1 VANPPARRIAPAA
14 PPQRRRQRGEGRSA
28 TAPGGDDDFDAL
40 YGGAGNT
47 GNAAAYD
54 PWEPFNRKVHTFNN
68 AVDRGVARPL
78 ATAYTHVVPRFAR
91 TGVSNFFSNLRAPV
105 TITNQLLQ
113 GRGADAWD
121 SLGRFLMNSTL
132 GIGGLFDPASK
143 AMVPRRNEDF
153 GQTLGAWG
161 WRRSR
166 YVELPFFGPRTVRDV
181 FGLAGDIPLSPI
193 RRIEEDKIRIGLQ
206 GLQLVDTRAQLLAID
221 DCATP
226 PWTSTRWCAM
236 RGCSAATTR
245 SRTICAA
252 SATAATTMPIRRSR
266 SMRCRCRSGPTESCQ
281 RRMKNPASAGFS
293 LAVGANPWLG
303 RPGSGR
309 QRGLDGLAQARVVGG
324 HVRGEAGDD
333 LAVAADQELLEV
345 PQHRRRRWIGISL
358 LARRSRSGPSPIDC
372 GCAAVSCWYSGW
384 VSSPATLILENIGKL
399 TS

>member
-1 VANPPARRIAPAA
+1 MNVVRTFPLIVLATALTACAGKPARSDAPAA
-14 PPQRRRQRGEGRSA
+14 STVVPASTITEASAATADTATVDAAPATAVVAAPAPATPPSAPARSADTDAARAAAA

-47 GNAAAYD
+47 GSAAAYD

-68 AVDRGVARPL
+68 AVDRGIARPL

-206 GLQLVDTRAQLLAID
+206 GMQLVDTRAQLLAID
-221 DCATP
+221 DL
-226 PWTSTRWCAM
+226 RD
-236 RGCSAATTR
+236 
-245 SRTICAA
+245 
-252 SATAATTMPIRRSR
+252 TAVDEYSLVRDAWM
-266 SMRCRCRSGPTESCQ
+266 Q
-281 RRMKNPASAGFS
+281 RRNYQIENDLRSKRDRGHDD
-293 LAVGANPWLG
+293 AN
-303 RPGSGR
+303 
-309 QRGLDGLAQARVVGG
+309 
-324 HVRGEAGDD
+324 
-333 LAVAADQELLEV
+333 
-345 PQHRRRRWIGISL
+345 
-358 LARRSRSGPSPIDC
+358 SPIPVD
-372 GCAAVSCWYSGW
+372 AMPMPQW
-384 VSSPATLILENIGKL
+384 TH
-399 TS
+399 

>member
-1 VANPPARRIAPAA
+1 MNVVRAFPLIVLATALTACAGKPARSDAPAA
-14 PPQRRRQRGEGRSA
+14 STVVPASSTAEAPATADTGLAEAAPVTPVAAPPAAAAASPAPPVAGADTDAARAAAA

-40 YGGAGNT
+40 YGGTSNT
-47 GNAAAYD
+47 GSAAAYD
-54 PWEPFNRKVHTFNN
+54 PWEPFNRKVHKFNN
-68 AVDRGVARPL
+68 AVDRGIARPL

-181 FGLAGDIPLSPI
+181 FGLAGDIPLSPM
-193 RRIEEDKIRIGLQ
+193 RRIEEDKLRIGLQ

-221 DCATP
+221 DL
-226 PWTSTRWCAM
+226 RD
-236 RGCSAATTR
+236 
-245 SRTICAA
+245 
-252 SATAATTMPIRRSR
+252 TAVDEYSLVRDAWM
-266 SMRCRCRSGPTESCQ
+266 Q
-281 RRMKNPASAGFS
+281 RRNYQIENDLRSKRDRGHDD
-293 LAVGANPWLG
+293 AN
-303 RPGSGR
+303 
-309 QRGLDGLAQARVVGG
+309 
-324 HVRGEAGDD
+324 
-333 LAVAADQELLEV
+333 
-345 PQHRRRRWIGISL
+345 
-358 LARRSRSGPSPIDC
+358 SPIPVD
-372 GCAAVSCWYSGW
+372 AMPMPQW
-384 VSSPATLILENIGKL
+384 TH
-399 TS
+399 

>member
-1 VANPPARRIAPAA
+1 MNVVRTFPLILLATALTACAGKPARIDAPVASTVVAASTVAEAPAA
-14 PPQRRRQRGEGRSA
+14 TADTGGADAAPVAAEATPPAPSAPSPAASAHGAETSAAKTA
-28 TAPGGDDDFDAL
+28 TATAAGGDDDFDAL
-40 YGGAGNT
+40 YGGT
-47 GNAAAYD
+47 GTTSSAAAYD

-91 TGVSNFFSNLRAPV
+91 TGISNFFSNLRAPV

-193 RRIEEDKIRIGLQ
+193 RRVEEDKIRIGLQ

-221 DCATP
+221 DL
-226 PWTSTRWCAM
+226 RD
-236 RGCSAATTR
+236 
-245 SRTICAA
+245 
-252 SATAATTMPIRRSR
+252 TAVDEYALVRDAWM
-266 SMRCRCRSGPTESCQ
+266 Q
-281 RRMKNPASAGFS
+281 RRNYQIENDLRSKRDRGHDD
-293 LAVGANPWLG
+293 AN
-303 RPGSGR
+303 
-309 QRGLDGLAQARVVGG
+309 
-324 HVRGEAGDD
+324 
-333 LAVAADQELLEV
+333 
-345 PQHRRRRWIGISL
+345 
-358 LARRSRSGPSPIDC
+358 SPIPVD
-372 GCAAVSCWYSGW
+372 AMPMPQW
-384 VSSPATLILENIGKL
+384 TH
-399 TS
+399 

>member
-1 VANPPARRIAPAA
+1 MNVVRTFPLILLATALTACAGKPARSDAPVASTVVAASTVAEAPAA
-14 PPQRRRQRGEGRSA
+14 TADTGGADATPAAAAATPPAPSAPSPAASAHGAETSAAKTA
-28 TAPGGDDDFDAL
+28 TATAAGGDDDFDAL
-40 YGGAGNT
+40 YGGT
-47 GNAAAYD
+47 GTTSSAAAYD

-91 TGVSNFFSNLRAPV
+91 TGISNFFSNLRAPV

-193 RRIEEDKIRIGLQ
+193 RRVEEDKIRIGLQ

-221 DCATP
+221 DL
-226 PWTSTRWCAM
+226 RD
-236 RGCSAATTR
+236 
-245 SRTICAA
+245 
-252 SATAATTMPIRRSR
+252 TAVDEYALVRDAWM
-266 SMRCRCRSGPTESCQ
+266 Q
-281 RRMKNPASAGFS
+281 RRNYQIENDLRSKRDRGHDD
-293 LAVGANPWLG
+293 AN
-303 RPGSGR
+303 
-309 QRGLDGLAQARVVGG
+309 
-324 HVRGEAGDD
+324 
-333 LAVAADQELLEV
+333 
-345 PQHRRRRWIGISL
+345 
-358 LARRSRSGPSPIDC
+358 SPIPVD
-372 GCAAVSCWYSGW
+372 AMPMPQW
-384 VSSPATLILENIGKL
+384 TH
-399 TS
+399 

>member
-1 VANPPARRIAPAA
+1 MNVVRTLPLIVLAAALTACAGKPARSDAPAA
-14 PPQRRRQRGEGRSA
+14 STVVPASTIAEASAPTADTATIDAAPAAAVVAAPAPATPPSVPARGADTDSARAAAA

-40 YGGAGNT
+40 YGGSGNT
-47 GNAAAYD
+47 GSAAAYD
-54 PWEPFNRKVHTFNN
+54 PWEPFNRKVHKFNN
-68 AVDRGVARPL
+68 AVDRGIARPL

-193 RRIEEDKIRIGLQ
+193 RRIEEDKVRIGLQ
-206 GLQLVDTRAQLLAID
+206 GLQLVDTRAQLLAVD
-221 DCATP
+221 DL
-226 PWTSTRWCAM
+226 RD
-236 RGCSAATTR
+236 
-245 SRTICAA
+245 
-252 SATAATTMPIRRSR
+252 TAVDEYSLVRDAWM
-266 SMRCRCRSGPTESCQ
+266 Q
-281 RRMKNPASAGFS
+281 RRNYQIENDLRSKRDRGHDD
-293 LAVGANPWLG
+293 AN
-303 RPGSGR
+303 
-309 QRGLDGLAQARVVGG
+309 
-324 HVRGEAGDD
+324 
-333 LAVAADQELLEV
+333 
-345 PQHRRRRWIGISL
+345 
-358 LARRSRSGPSPIDC
+358 SPIPVD
-372 GCAAVSCWYSGW
+372 AMPMPQW
-384 VSSPATLILENIGKL
+384 TH
-399 TS
+399 

>member
-1 VANPPARRIAPAA
+1 MNVVRTFPLIVLATALTACAGKPARSDAPAA
-14 PPQRRRQRGEGRSA
+14 STVVPASTIAEVSAATADTATVDAAPATAVVAAPAPATPPSAPARSADTDAARAAAA

-47 GNAAAYD
+47 GSAAAYD

-68 AVDRGVARPL
+68 AVDRGIARPL

-221 DCATP
+221 DL
-226 PWTSTRWCAM
+226 RD
-236 RGCSAATTR
+236 
-245 SRTICAA
+245 
-252 SATAATTMPIRRSR
+252 TAVDEYSLVRDAWM
-266 SMRCRCRSGPTESCQ
+266 Q
-281 RRMKNPASAGFS
+281 RRNYQIENDLRSKRDRGHDD
-293 LAVGANPWLG
+293 AN
-303 RPGSGR
+303 
-309 QRGLDGLAQARVVGG
+309 
-324 HVRGEAGDD
+324 
-333 LAVAADQELLEV
+333 
-345 PQHRRRRWIGISL
+345 
-358 LARRSRSGPSPIDC
+358 SPIPVD
-372 GCAAVSCWYSGW
+372 AMPMPQW
-384 VSSPATLILENIGKL
+384 TH
-399 TS
+399 

>member
-1 VANPPARRIAPAA
+1 MNVVRTLPLIVLATALTACAGKPARSDAPAA
-14 PPQRRRQRGEGRSA
+14 STVVPASTIAEASAATADTATVDAAPATAVVAAPAPATPPSAPARSADTDAARAAAA

-47 GNAAAYD
+47 GSAAAYD

-68 AVDRGVARPL
+68 AVDRGIARPL

-153 GQTLGAWG
+153 GQTLGVWG

-181 FGLAGDIPLSPI
+181 FGLAGDIPLSPM

-221 DCATP
+221 DL
-226 PWTSTRWCAM
+226 RD
-236 RGCSAATTR
+236 
-245 SRTICAA
+245 
-252 SATAATTMPIRRSR
+252 TAVDEYSLVRDAWM
-266 SMRCRCRSGPTESCQ
+266 Q
-281 RRMKNPASAGFS
+281 RRNYQIENDLRSKRDRGHDD
-293 LAVGANPWLG
+293 AN
-303 RPGSGR
+303 
-309 QRGLDGLAQARVVGG
+309 
-324 HVRGEAGDD
+324 
-333 LAVAADQELLEV
+333 
-345 PQHRRRRWIGISL
+345 
-358 LARRSRSGPSPIDC
+358 SPIPVD
-372 GCAAVSCWYSGW
+372 AMPMPQW
-384 VSSPATLILENIGKL
+384 TH
-399 TS
+399 

>member
-1 VANPPARRIAPAA
+1 MNVVRTFPLIVLATALTACAGKPARSDAPAA
-14 PPQRRRQRGEGRSA
+14 STVVPASTIAEASAPTADSATVDAAPAAAVVAAPAPATPPSAPARSADTDAARAAAA

-40 YGGAGNT
+40 YGGADNT
-47 GNAAAYD
+47 GSAAAYD

-68 AVDRGVARPL
+68 AVDRGIARPL

-221 DCATP
+221 NLRD
-226 PWTSTRWCAM
+226 
-236 RGCSAATTR
+236 
-245 SRTICAA
+245 
-252 SATAATTMPIRRSR
+252 TAVDEYSLVRDAWM
-266 SMRCRCRSGPTESCQ
+266 Q
-281 RRMKNPASAGFS
+281 RRNYQIENDLRSKRDRGHDD
-293 LAVGANPWLG
+293 AN
-303 RPGSGR
+303 
-309 QRGLDGLAQARVVGG
+309 
-324 HVRGEAGDD
+324 
-333 LAVAADQELLEV
+333 
-345 PQHRRRRWIGISL
+345 
-358 LARRSRSGPSPIDC
+358 SPIPVD
-372 GCAAVSCWYSGW
+372 AMPMPNWS
-384 VSSPATLILENIGKL
+384 N
-399 TS
+399 

>member
-1 VANPPARRIAPAA
+1 MNVVRTFPLILLATALTACAGKPARSDAPVASTVVTASTVAEAPAA
-14 PPQRRRQRGEGRSA
+14 TADTGGADATPAAAAATPPAPSAPSPAASAHGAETSAAKTA
-28 TAPGGDDDFDAL
+28 TATAAGGEDDFDAL
-40 YGGAGNT
+40 YGGT
-47 GNAAAYD
+47 GTTSSAAAYD

-91 TGVSNFFSNLRAPV
+91 TGISNFFSNLRAPV

-193 RRIEEDKIRIGLQ
+193 RRVEEDKIRIGLQ

-221 DCATP
+221 DL
-226 PWTSTRWCAM
+226 RD
-236 RGCSAATTR
+236 
-245 SRTICAA
+245 
-252 SATAATTMPIRRSR
+252 TAVDEYALVRDAWM
-266 SMRCRCRSGPTESCQ
+266 Q
-281 RRMKNPASAGFS
+281 RRNYQIENDLRSKRDRGHDD
-293 LAVGANPWLG
+293 AN
-303 RPGSGR
+303 
-309 QRGLDGLAQARVVGG
+309 
-324 HVRGEAGDD
+324 
-333 LAVAADQELLEV
+333 
-345 PQHRRRRWIGISL
+345 
-358 LARRSRSGPSPIDC
+358 SPIPVD
-372 GCAAVSCWYSGW
+372 AMPMPQW
-384 VSSPATLILENIGKL
+384 TH
-399 TS
+399 

>member
-1 VANPPARRIAPAA
+1 MNVVRTFPLILLATALTACAGKPARSDAPVASTVVAASTVAEAPAA
-14 PPQRRRQRGEGRSA
+14 TADTGGADAEPVAAEATPPAPSAPSPAASAHGAETSAAKTA
-28 TAPGGDDDFDAL
+28 TATAAGGDDDFDAL
-40 YGGAGNT
+40 YGGT
-47 GNAAAYD
+47 GTTSSAAAYD

-91 TGVSNFFSNLRAPV
+91 TGISNFFSNLRAPV

-193 RRIEEDKIRIGLQ
+193 RRVEEDKIRIGLQ

-221 DCATP
+221 DL
-226 PWTSTRWCAM
+226 RD
-236 RGCSAATTR
+236 
-245 SRTICAA
+245 
-252 SATAATTMPIRRSR
+252 TAVDEYALVRDAWM
-266 SMRCRCRSGPTESCQ
+266 Q
-281 RRMKNPASAGFS
+281 RRNYQIENDLRSKRDRGHDD
-293 LAVGANPWLG
+293 AN
-303 RPGSGR
+303 
-309 QRGLDGLAQARVVGG
+309 
-324 HVRGEAGDD
+324 
-333 LAVAADQELLEV
+333 
-345 PQHRRRRWIGISL
+345 
-358 LARRSRSGPSPIDC
+358 SPIPVD
-372 GCAAVSCWYSGW
+372 AMPMPQW
-384 VSSPATLILENIGKL
+384 TH
-399 TS
+399 

>member
-1 VANPPARRIAPAA
+1 MNVVRTFPLILLVTALTACAGKPARSDAPVASTVVPAVAPAEATPADTGVTEVAPVDNPPIATAAA
-14 PPQRRRQRGEGRSA
+14 PTPPATSADADAAKTAAA

-40 YGGAGNT
+40 YGGASNT
-47 GNAAAYD
+47 ASAAAYD
-54 PWEPFNRKVHTFNN
+54 PWEPFNRKVHKFNN
-68 AVDRGVARPL
+68 AVDRGIARPL

-132 GIGGLFDPASK
+132 GLGGLFDPASK

-193 RRIEEDKIRIGLQ
+193 RRIEEDKVRIGLQ

-221 DCATP
+221 DL
-226 PWTSTRWCAM
+226 RD
-236 RGCSAATTR
+236 
-245 SRTICAA
+245 
-252 SATAATTMPIRRSR
+252 TAVDEYSLVRDAWM
-266 SMRCRCRSGPTESCQ
+266 Q
-281 RRMKNPASAGFS
+281 RRNYQIENDLRSKRDRGHDD
-293 LAVGANPWLG
+293 AN
-303 RPGSGR
+303 
-309 QRGLDGLAQARVVGG
+309 
-324 HVRGEAGDD
+324 
-333 LAVAADQELLEV
+333 
-345 PQHRRRRWIGISL
+345 
-358 LARRSRSGPSPIDC
+358 SPIPVD
-372 GCAAVSCWYSGW
+372 AMPMPNWS
-384 VSSPATLILENIGKL
+384 N
-399 TS
+399 